1 MLKYL
6 GTIIVVVACVF
17 ITIKV
22 YQLNTHTKAIDSIM
36 KNKDTHRLKISEQAE
51 SKLNTF
57 FSKNDKTNLSNTS
70 SSHLSI
76 ILINYL
82 IMQNKARL
90 LSYSNNHLEI
100 GIVSKEDIFPILF
113 QSDNQHHAYTIKY
126 IETSPLYDSILTE
139 KLADWSFKKE
149 VDN

>member
-6 GTIIVVVACVF
+6 GTIIVVIVCVF

-22 YQLNTHTKAIDSIM
+22 YQLNTHIKAIDSIM
-36 KNKDTHRLKISEQAE
+36 KNKDILRLKISQQGE

-57 FSKNDKTNLSNTS
+57 FSKNDKTNSSNTS

-76 ILINYL
+76 IMINYL

-90 LSYSNNHLEI
+90 LSYSDNHFEL
-100 GIVSKEDIFPILF
+100 GIVSKEDIFSILF
-113 QSDNQHHAYTIKY
+113 QSDNQHHVYTVKY
-126 IETSPLYDSILTE
+126 IETSTLYDSILTE
-139 KLADWSFKKE
+139 KLADWSFKEE